1 MKKTQKKLL
10 PVSLRDLAAYLNIS
24 ASTLNMSQTGRHGN
38 RNLGSDAS
46 KKYGELILAH
56 RQTPK
61 MAIINTALRNDH
73 PGSEKESATL
83 AKKMLTNSKHA
94 LAKASL
100 LKYKLD
106 DMKSKEREDSRWLKT
121 VERLLSEMAANK
133 NMSSDRKWLMNQQI
147 ITRKRLDRNRW
158 LVQAKLE
165 IKIESAKA
173 MARVYKNIYRKLK

>member
-1 MKKTQKKLL
+1 
-10 PVSLRDLAAYLNIS
+10 
-24 ASTLNMSQTGRHGN
+24 
-38 RNLGSDAS
+38 
-46 KKYGELILAH
+46 
-56 RQTPK
+56 
-61 MAIINTALRNDH
+61 
-73 PGSEKESATL
+73 
-83 AKKMLTNSKHA
+83 
-94 LAKASL
+94 
-100 LKYKLD
+100 
-106 DMKSKEREDSRWLKT
+106 LKT